1 MVKITKQLVSKSI
14 ENSVTNSGTNGR
26 DFITVH
32 QTGNTDRGANAQMH
46 ANLQSNGNSRAASWH
61 IQVDDHEAIQSFPY
75 TARTWNA
82 GDGLGDGNN
91 NSISVELCIN
101 SDGDYNKTLENG
113 AKVVKYL
120 MDKFSIPI
128 GNVRRHYDWS
138 GKWCPAQILNEVNGI
153 GWVDFKNMVQT
164 GEKASGSTAKPT
176 TGKSIDELARE
187 VIKGSHG
194 TGEERKRNLGDKYRQ
209 VQDRV
214 NEILTGKDSKSIDE
228 LAQEVLN
235 GEHGSGQARK
245 DSLGGQ
251 YDEVQKRVN
260 EMLGFNSNTKSN
272 REVAVDVINGEYG
285 SGQAREENL
294 AKAGYDYDAV
304 QAEVNDIIY
313 NGEGNVGNGRSIS
326 VGDKVTVPAGKL
338 YGTGNSKTAVNS
350 TPRTGYVETV
360 NQGWTNPYRITKSR
374 YGSDY
379 LGFYRP

>member
-1 MVKITKQLVSKSI
+1 MVKITKQLVSAGI
-14 ENSVTNSGTNGR
+14 QEDVTYNGTNPINS
-26 DFITVH
+26 ITVH

-75 TARTWNA
+75 TAKTWHA
-82 GDGLGDGNN
+82 GDYTGNQE
-91 NSISVELCIN
+91 SISVELAIN

-113 AKVVKYL
+113 AQVVRYL
-120 MDKFSIPI
+120 MDKFNLDISD
-128 GNVRRHYDWS
+128 VYRHYDWS
-138 GKWCPAQILNEVNGI
+138 GKWCPAQIMNSKDGTS
-153 GWVDFKNMVQT
+153 WKDFKNMVKT
-164 GEKASGSTAKPT
+164 GSKASGSTAKPLT
-176 TGKSIDELARE
+176 SKSIETLANE

-194 TGEERKRNLGDKYRQ
+194 TGEERKRNLGDKYEA

-214 NEILTGKDSKSIDE
+214 NEIMYGKDSGSKSIDE
-228 LAQEVLN
+228 LAQEVLD

-245 DSLGGQ
+245 DNLGSN
-251 YDEVQKRVN
+251 YSKVQKRVN
-260 EMLGFNSNTKSN
+260 EMLGFNSTTKSN
-272 REVAVDVINGEYG
+272 REVAMDVINGKYG
-285 SGQAREENL
+285 SGSTRRTKL
-294 AKAGYDYDAV
+294 AEAGYNYDAV
-304 QAEVNDIIY
+304 QAEVNDIIR

-338 YGTGNSKTAVNS
+338 YGQGNSKTAVNS

-360 NQGWTNPYRITKSR
+360 NHGWINPYRITKSR